1 MYNVWIDKEYYTQ
14 MKQTYFMPFK
24 RFQLPFHFQLNT
36 VLQTATTDRTL
47 RGGQHYTKAARVV
60 AELFP
65 HPIQHSHHCSS
76 LLALKLEPNS
86 QSCKSSYS
94 PRKQP
99 NSSSSMSLHG
109 HVGLHIKN
117 FLLRLFAVNPTT
129 AHSATSSGVRRQRQC
144 ST

>member
-1 MYNVWIDKEYYTQ
+1 

-24 RFQLPFHFQLNT
+24 RLQLPVHFQLNT
-36 VLQTATTDRTL
+36 VLQTATDRTL
-47 RGGQHYTKAARVV
+47 RGGQHCTKAARVV

-65 HPIQHSHHCSS
+65 HPLQHNHHCSS

-86 QSCKSSYS
+86 LSCKSSCS

-99 NSSSSMSLHG
+99 NNSSSMSLNG

-117 FLLRLFAVNPTT
+117 FLLRLFAGNPTT
-129 AHSATSSGVRRQRQC
+129 APSATSSGVRRQRQC